1 LIVVDTNVL
10 AYLWLPGAR
19 SEAAESLLGHD
30 PAWSAPLLWRSEFR
44 NVASGMVRRKML
56 SLADAVT
63 ATRGAEEQMSG
74 REYSVPSDVVLS
86 LAAESGCTAY
96 DAEFVALALELGVPL
111 VTADG
116 GILRA
121 FPRLARPL

>member
-1 LIVVDTNVL
+1 
-10 AYLWLPGAR
+10 
-19 SEAAESLLGHD
+19 
-30 PAWSAPLLWRSEFR
+30 
-44 NVASGMVRRKML
+44 MVRRKML